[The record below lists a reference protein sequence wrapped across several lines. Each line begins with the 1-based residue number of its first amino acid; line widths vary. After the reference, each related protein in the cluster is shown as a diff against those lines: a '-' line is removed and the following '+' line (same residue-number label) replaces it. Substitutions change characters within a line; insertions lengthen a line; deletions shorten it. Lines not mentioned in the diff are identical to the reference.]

1 MKLGVN
7 IDHIATLRNARGQDN
22 PNLIRALKVCQ
33 EANIDTLTVHLR
45 EDRRHIK
52 DKDLFELKKYSKP
65 KIGLVWSSSS
75 SGKLAKFR
83 SMDIKNLQP
92 IITKQYHY
100 FSLQNSISENDN
112 IFLKKNNIIDFGSQ
126 NLDIFLLL

>member
-33 EANIDTLTVHLR
+33 EAKIDTLTVHLR

-52 DKDLFELKKYSKP
+52 DRDVCLTKFQCEHSKCT
-65 KIGLVWSSSS
+65 
-75 SGKLAKFR
+75 F
-83 SMDIKNLQP
+83 N
-92 IITKQYHY
+92 
-100 FSLQNSISENDN
+100 
-112 IFLKKNNIIDFGSQ
+112 
-126 NLDIFLLL
+126 

>member
-33 EANIDTLTVHLR
+33 EAKIDTLTVHLR

-52 DKDLFELKKYSKP
+52 DRDLFELK
-65 KIGLVWSSSS
+65 
-75 SGKLAKFR
+75 
-83 SMDIKNLQP
+83 
-92 IITKQYHY
+92 
-100 FSLQNSISENDN
+100 N
-112 IFLKKNNIIDFGSQ
+112 ILK
-126 NLDIFLLL
+126 FLLILKWRLRKR